1 MTQANRSGYL
11 EATCVLDA
19 KRLVAIPFR
28 GGLKLGN
35 SMARVWW
42 ETFEAAKAAKEHNV
56 IIVEL
61 HSKSPSNNYES
72 HFQIVLPDPNHEISI
87 DDKVSS
93 LSMLFF
99 FNFSNP
105 FVVSPIRSFLFEE
118 YSVTTMQFTSA
129 EKRFSKS
136 RTCQTRL

>member
-35 SMARVWW
+35 SMSRIWW
-42 ETFEAAKAAKEHNV
+42 ETFEAAIAAKEYNV

-61 HSKSPSNNYES
+61 HSKSPSNNYVS
-72 HFQIVLPDPNHEISI
+72 HKQIVLPDPSHEISI
-87 DDKVSS
+87 DDKVI
-93 LSMLFF
+93 
-99 FNFSNP
+99 
-105 FVVSPIRSFLFEE
+105 SP
-118 YSVTTMQFTSA
+118 
-129 EKRFSKS
+129 
-136 RTCQTRL
+136 